1 MKKTTLTLAT
11 SLLLMISGLKA
22 QSIQEGMN
30 HLYAGRSKS
39 AVIVF
44 EKMLAVNPNN
54 IEASYW
60 LGQSLLESDEIM
72 AARLASARQL
82 YDKALKSSA
91 NAPLL
96 LVGMGHVEL
105 LENKP
110 NDARQRFEM
119 ALTMSRNN
127 KKGDDPVIQTAI
139 GRAIADSKVGDFPY
153 AVQLLESATGKDP
166 KNTETLLQL
175 GNAYRKAGDG
185 TGGGKAFQAYKK
197 ALEVNPSFAVASF
210 RLAQIFASQKNW
222 EPFLL
227 YLNEAITKDPKF
239 TLAYYELFYY
249 SWFRMMDYP
258 EAEKFLN
265 KYIESKLPEKDVQD
279 EYLYGQLCWGRKDF
293 ECAVNKAEAVVAAM
307 GDKTKPK
314 VYRLLADAYYQK
326 GDFSNAKRNSDAFFV
341 KKNPEDITLY
351 DYQLR
356 ADILGKSGATD
367 VEVLDTY
374 MQGISIDTL
383 VGLKIDLLKKG
394 AAYFKEKKVWDK
406 AALVIQKVIDL
417 KPKPTTIND
426 YFDLMQAY
434 YKNDDFLK
442 SRDLSLVMRD
452 NFPDQVF
459 GFDWAFKIAA
469 LVDTVKRDSIAVPDA
484 LKLFD
489 FAQKDSVKFRG
500 QYINSARFL
509 AGFYINTAKDKEKS
523 LLFFQRWRDIDT
535 ANAVKI
541 QEYIEQIKKMPSGT
555 APKQTSTTPAKGTTP
570 VKTGSKPAAKKPKT
584 TTTSKA
590 VVKN

>member
-11 SLLLMISGLKA
+11 SLLLLISGLKA

-39 AVIVF
+39 AVAVF

-60 LGQSLLESDEIM
+60 LGQSLLETDEIM
-72 AARLASARQL
+72 GARLVSARQL
-82 YDKALKSSA
+82 YDKALKSSS

-110 NDARQRFEM
+110 NDARQYFET

-127 KKGDDPVIQTAI
+127 KKGDDPIIQTAI
-139 GRAIADSKVGDFPY
+139 GRAIADSKTGDFKY
-153 AVQLLESATGKDP
+153 AVDLLKSASSKDP

-175 GNAYRKAGDG
+175 GNAHRKAGDG
-185 TGGGKAFQAYKK
+185 TGGGEAFLAYKK

-222 EPFLL
+222 EPFLQ

-249 SWFRMMDYP
+249 AWFRQMDYP
-258 EAEKFLN
+258 EAEKYLN

-293 ECAVNKAEAVVAAM
+293 DCAVNKAEAVVSAM

-326 GDFSNAKRNSDAFFV
+326 GDYNNAKRNSDAFFA

-367 VEVLDTY
+367 AEVLDTY

-406 AALVIQKVIDL
+406 AALVIQKVIEL

-434 YKNDDFLK
+434 YKNDDYVN
-442 SRDLSLVMRD
+442 SRDLSVLMRD
-452 NFPDQVF
+452 NFSDQVF

-484 LKLFD
+484 HKLFD
-489 FAQKDSVKFRG
+489 FAQKDSVKFRS

-523 LLFFQRWRDIDT
+523 LLYFQKWRDIDT
-535 ANAVKI
+535 ANAAKI

-555 APKQTSTTPAKGTTP
+555 GTKPTGTTPAKGSTP
-570 VKTGSKPAAKKPKT
+570 AKTGSKPAAKKPKT
-584 TTTSKA
+584 TTNSKA
-590 VVKN
+590 IVKN